1 MQPRDKISKSSWTL
15 HESSKDT
22 VATNLVNAIRSGQL
36 KIEAASVERLLAVV
50 AASADEGYHKGH
62 KVFLRTIDSAVT
74 EAVRD
79 AELVAT
85 MPVPD
90 PKKQATAK
98 KK

>member
-15 HESSKDT
+15 HESVKDT

-36 KIEAASVERLLAVV
+36 KIEAASVEKLLAVI

-62 KVFLRTIDSAVT
+62 RVFLKTVDSAVS
-74 EAVRD
+74 EAAQD
-79 AELVAT
+79 AELTAT
-85 MPVPD
+85 MPD
-90 PKKQATAK
+90 LKKPASAK